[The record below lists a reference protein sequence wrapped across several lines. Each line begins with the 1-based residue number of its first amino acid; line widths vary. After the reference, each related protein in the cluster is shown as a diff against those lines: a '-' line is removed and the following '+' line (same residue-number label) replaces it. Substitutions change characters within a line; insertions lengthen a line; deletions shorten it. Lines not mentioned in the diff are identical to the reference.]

1 MLSDA
6 DLQFVARETK
16 ARSGAVLTPEMTAM
30 IEQRLTPLARRE
42 NFSSVSEFVTA
53 ARTRADGK
61 LAASIADAL
70 ILSDTRFFR
79 DRAGFAQLREAIPAL
94 AHKKGG
100 AVRILCA
107 GVSTGQEAYSI
118 AMLAEELREEG
129 QISGA
134 EIVAIDISER
144 LLDKARSGL
153 YTQFE
158 VQRGLPIRKLIAHF
172 EKAGDMWRIS
182 DRMRA
187 RVRFERAN
195 VLQSLEAFGRFDLI
209 LCCNALAAFD
219 DATRII
225 ALDRIGDALE
235 PHGLLVL
242 GAGET
247 LPEGA
252 EGFATGAGAFAKT
265 DKARAAA

>member
-16 ARSGAVLTPEMTAM
+16 ARSGAVLTPQMAAL

-61 LAASIADAL
+61 LSGAIADAM
-70 ILSDTRFFR
+70 IQSDTRFFR
-79 DRAGFAQLREAIPAL
+79 DRAGFAQLRDTIPAL
-94 AHKKGG
+94 ALAKG
-100 AVRILCA
+100 APVRVLCA

-129 QISGA
+129 QINGA

-187 RVRFERAN
+187 RVRLERAN
-195 VLQSLEAFGRFDLI
+195 MLQSLEPFGRFDLM
-209 LCCNALAAFD
+209 LCCNVLGAFD
-219 DATRII
+219 EATQLV
-225 ALDRIGDALE
+225 ALDRLSDALE
-235 PHGLLVL
+235 TNGVLML

-247 LPEGA
+247 LPAGA
-252 EGFATGAGAFAKT
+252 EGFAANSGAFAKS

>member
-6 DLQFVARETK
+6 DLQFVTRESK
-16 ARSGAVLTPEMTAM
+16 ARSGAVLTPEMAAL

-61 LAASIADAL
+61 LAAAIADAM
-70 ILSDTRFFR
+70 IQSDTRFFR

-94 AHKKGG
+94 AHAKGG
-100 AVRILCA
+100 VVRVLCA
-107 GVSTGQEAYSI
+107 GASTGQEAYSI

-129 QISGA
+129 QITNA

-195 VLQSLEAFGRFDLI
+195 LLQSLDAFARFDLI
-209 LCCNALAAFD
+209 VCCNVLGAFD
-219 DATRII
+219 DATRLV
-225 ALDRIGDALE
+225 ALDRLADALE
-235 PHGLLVL
+235 PHGQLML

-247 LPEGA
+247 LPESA
-252 EGFATGAGAFAKT
+252 EAFAARGGAFAKT

>member
-16 ARSGAVLTPEMTAM
+16 ARSGAVLTPEMAAM

-61 LAASIADAL
+61 LAAAIADAL

-79 DRAGFAQLREAIPAL
+79 DRAGFAQLRETIPAL
-94 AHKKGG
+94 AYAKGG
-100 AVRILCA
+100 AIRVLCA

-195 VLQSLEAFGRFDLI
+195 MLQSLDAFGRFDLI
-209 LCCNALAAFD
+209 LCCNVLAAFD
-219 DATRII
+219 DATRLV
-225 ALDRIGDALE
+225 ALDRLSDALE
-235 PHGLLVL
+235 PHGQLML

-252 EGFATGAGAFAKT
+252 QGLAARGGAFAKSA
-265 DKARAAA
+265 ARVAA